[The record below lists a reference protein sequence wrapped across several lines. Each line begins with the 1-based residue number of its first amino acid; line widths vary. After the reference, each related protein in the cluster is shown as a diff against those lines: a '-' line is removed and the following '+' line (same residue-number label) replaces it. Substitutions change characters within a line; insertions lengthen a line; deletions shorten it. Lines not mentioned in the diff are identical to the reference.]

1 MERNKNIL
9 FRYPRLVMVCL
20 IIVALAV
27 FLVTLS
33 KCARDS
39 KLHVVTDEGI
49 QLTPEI
55 VESIK
60 GIGQW
65 EFLSIADEEMV
76 DTVRKGFFSD
86 DQLARI
92 YYGTVRLGIN
102 IDKTK
107 EGWIES
113 KGDSVSV
120 LLPPIE
126 LLDSQF
132 IDEALTRPFIES
144 GNWSDADRQKLYE
157 KAYRQ
162 MKHRCLTRANIKS
175 AEDNATRQFHEM
187 MKQMGFTK
195 IRIRI
200 REK

>member
-27 FLVTLS
+27 CLVTLS

-92 YYGTVRLGIN
+92 YYGTVRLGIH

-132 IDEALTRPFIES
+132 ID
-144 GNWSDADRQKLYE
+144 
-157 KAYRQ
+157 
-162 MKHRCLTRANIKS
+162 
-175 AEDNATRQFHEM
+175 
-187 MKQMGFTK
+187 
-195 IRIRI
+195 
-200 REK
+200 